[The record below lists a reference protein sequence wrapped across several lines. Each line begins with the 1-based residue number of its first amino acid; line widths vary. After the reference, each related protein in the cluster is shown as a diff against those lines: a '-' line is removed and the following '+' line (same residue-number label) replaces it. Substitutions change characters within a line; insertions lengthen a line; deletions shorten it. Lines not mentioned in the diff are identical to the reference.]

1 MFRRRTDQV
10 YSTLQQVQRRITE
23 QTGMG
28 EPDISNTPPVVTG
41 RQPLEQALPSGSP
54 PMVPPVSTPV
64 SAQPS
69 PISSLAPTA
78 PILPNPIIPV
88 APSGSLN
95 PGVNMNS
102 SVNPGNFPST
112 GRIAPN
118 VGKRYVLQLSGDMAM
133 LLMVVWIASM
143 AAMFMLGQY
152 WRSVGGA
159 GLAAGPAGNREV
171 PVENAGP
178 RQGDAILL
186 LQSVPTATVESL
198 SFFEESARKLNDYVK
213 QNSSRG
219 WKPYFGVRKPING
232 GVELA
237 YGLVN
242 GTWGINQNDF
252 ADIAKILSQPQ
263 SKGGAGYGQARWIKV
278 DN

>member
-23 QTGMG
+23 QAGGG
-28 EPDISNTPPVVTG
+28 EPDIAAAPATPMVG
-41 RQPLEQALPSGSP
+41 RQPLEQALPSG
-54 PMVPPVSTPV
+54 VQNAPV
-64 SAQPS
+64 
-69 PISSLAPTA
+69 PTA
-78 PILPNPIIPV
+78 PVLSTSVPNAAYTPTFSPAAPITPIP
-88 APSGSLN
+88 APASLT
-95 PGVNMNS
+95 
-102 SVNPGNFPST
+102 PGNYPGI
-112 GRIAPN
+112 GRNTPTLS
-118 VGKRYVLQLSGDMAM
+118 KRYVLQLSGDMAM

-159 GLAAGPAGNREV
+159 GLAAGPAGNREA

-186 LQSVPTATVESL
+186 LQSVPSATVESV
-198 SFFEESARKLNDYVK
+198 SFFEERARSLNDFVNK
-213 QNSSRG
+213 NNNRG
-219 WKPYFGVRKPING
+219 WKPYFGVRKPVNG

-252 ADIAKILSQPQ
+252 VEFAKLLAQPT